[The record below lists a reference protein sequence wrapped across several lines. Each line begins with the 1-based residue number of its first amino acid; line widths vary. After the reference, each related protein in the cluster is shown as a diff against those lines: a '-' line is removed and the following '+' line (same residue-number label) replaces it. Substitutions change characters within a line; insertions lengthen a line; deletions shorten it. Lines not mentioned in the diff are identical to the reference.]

1 MLLYITQPGK
11 TIPAILDKIKLF
23 GSFSGYRINLNK
35 SELMPIH
42 VSNPSWL
49 QNLPFSVTYEKLT
62 YLGIQVTKSYS
73 SLLKSNFSPLIS
85 ELQSSIQFLNTIPIS
100 IIGRVNA
107 IKMIIL
113 PKWLYLFQN
122 LPVFLPKTFFINLN
136 SLILPFLWGNK
147 THRIARKH
155 LSKSNTEGGLAL
167 PNFLFY
173 YWAVHIKFMT
183 YWLADNGRPLTWLHL
198 ELEAGSLTV

>member
-1 MLLYITQPGK
+1 MLLCITQPGK
-11 TIPAILDKIKLF
+11 TIPAIIDKIQLF

-35 SELMPIH
+35 SELIPIH

-49 QNLPFSVTYEKLT
+49 QNLPFSMAYEKLT

-85 ELQSSIQFLNTIPIS
+85 ELQSSKHFWNMLPKSLT
-100 IIGRVNA
+100 GRVNH

-122 LPVFLPKTFFINLN
+122 LPVFLPKTFFENLN

-147 THRIARKH
+147 THGIAGKH
-155 LSKSNTEGGLAL
+155 LCKSNTEGG
-167 PNFLFY
+167 
-173 YWAVHIKFMT
+173 
-183 YWLADNGRPLTWLHL
+183 
-198 ELEAGSLTV
+198 

>member
-85 ELQSSIQFLNTIPIS
+85 ELQSSIQFWNTIPIS

-122 LPVFLPKTFFINLN
+122 LPVFLPKTFFFK
-136 SLILPFLWGNK
+136 PKF
-147 THRIARKH
+147 TH
-155 LSKSNTEGGLAL
+155 LT
-167 PNFLFY
+167 F
-173 YWAVHIKFMT
+173 FM
-183 YWLADNGRPLTWLHL
+183 GQ
-198 ELEAGSLTV
+198 